1 MTIEIADFTQ
11 AKVDGTGIF
20 DVLMQAAKGHLE
32 QEFSKSRIK
41 GPEYSQVYLGTMTQ
55 VLQTALQYTLNAE
68 LTSEKINTEK
78 LQQQLLT
85 QQISNAE
92 VEGRVLES
100 TVCKLKAEFDLL
112 QEQKLKTVAETAL
125 LNQKMATEKAQTI
138 EAGVDDNSVVG
149 KQKLLYA
156 AQTNGFTRDAEQKAA
171 KLMVDSW
178 SVRRTTDEGTVA
190 DSTNMLDDAT
200 VGRTVARLLAGV
212 NA

>member
-11 AKVDGTGIF
+11 ARVDGTGIF

-55 VLQTALQYTLNAE
+55 VLTTALQYALQAE
-68 LTSEKINTEK
+68 ITSEKIKTET

-85 QQISNAE
+85 QQVLNAE
-92 VEGRVLES
+92 VEGRVLEA
-100 TVCKLKAEFDLL
+100 TVCKLRAEYDLL
-112 QEQKLKTVAETAL
+112 QEQKLKTVAETGL
-125 LNQKMATEKAQTI
+125 LNQKTSTERAQTV

-149 KQKLLYA
+149 KQRKLYQ
-156 AQTNGFTRDAEQKAA
+156 AQADGFQRDAEQKTA
-171 KLMVDSW
+171 KLLVDSW
-178 SVRRTTDEGTVA
+178 NVRRTTDEGTTA
-190 DSTNMLDDAT
+190 NTTNRLDDAT
-200 VGRTVARLLAGV
+200 VGRAVSKLLTGV